1 MRRRLRRRHRR
12 VSAALIVP
20 SPSHPGGQ
28 PLRCQP
34 FRSYRSSTPRSP
46 PTSSDLPFLPLRRTE
61 KRTAAFLAGIDA
73 LPAGP
78 VHFSRLPRVAT
89 FPHALVS
96 RYIAPAFPSNPP
108 PFRHCHCAIF
118 PASLLAIGEARESE
132 VDSPATLE
140 RFPPSRRLFHSFY
153 TARGV
158 CVSGTWCA
166 SVKNCLCERFTP
178 HSTALS
184 FSIFVVVVVVSSR
197 SSQKFSFRP
206 SPSSSHFARRISLC
220 LSFSSPKIF
229 ARVAEQA
236 FCDSRLFSPPPPPQ
250 TAHFEPYFFAS
261 LFLLLGSTL
270 AFLAIYSFS
279 LNRILTYWDM
289 PHVYL

>member
-1 MRRRLRRRHRR
+1 MALLRPPVPFRLYMYVLCSMWGAKKIRRIRLQRHLQAAAPAFPCVRPSRRAHIFGAPFTAAPNQRHEEAAKVVRRRLRRRHRR

-158 CVSGTWCA
+158 CVSGTCCGGDGGGGGGVSATVA
-166 SVKNCLCERFTP
+166 S
-178 HSTALS
+178 S
-184 FSIFVVVVVVSSR
+184 FF
-197 SSQKFSFRP
+197 K
-206 SPSSSHFARRISLC
+206 
-220 LSFSSPKIF
+220 
-229 ARVAEQA
+229 
-236 FCDSRLFSPPPPPQ
+236 
-250 TAHFEPYFFAS
+250 T
-261 LFLLLGSTL
+261 
-270 AFLAIYSFS
+270 
-279 LNRILTYWDM
+279 
-289 PHVYL
+289 